1 MGGGPH
7 FIQRISENIRD
18 LCDEDYATFAF
29 KEGDIRW
36 KWQDLEL
43 NSNWVR
49 NELSDLQR
57 GVVLIFLRDMR
68 MIHASLFGALLSGFI
83 PSIMP
88 CTSPKQD
95 SGAYWKSHNEL
106 LARIEPIA
114 ILTVQE
120 VHSEMVDAG
129 MILDNIKLIEIDM
142 MEPIEREFSSYSSAS
157 GDIALLQHSSGTTG
171 LKKGVSLT
179 NKAVALHSERYGSA
193 LAIGKGDSVASWL
206 PLYHDMG
213 LMACMVMPAYHGV
226 PIVQMDPFD
235 WTADP
240 QSFLEMIERNNT
252 TLCWMPNFAF
262 DLYANISSVLR
273 DNIDVSCMR
282 GWINCS
288 EVCRPESMDRFQNQ
302 MGVFGVGNEDV
313 QCCYAMA
320 ETVFAVSQTEIGR
333 ARSPA
338 CFASESLNRGSKATL
353 DTHGVQIASSG
364 KKLEGIDIAAY
375 NERGEP
381 LAEGYVG
388 ELGIRG
394 DYLFSGYFNLREETE
409 SRIVESIY
417 FTRDLGFTFEGEVY
431 VLGRTDDVIIVNGR
445 NVYAH
450 QVESILSMIEGVKP
464 GRSAAL
470 GLVNHSTGSE
480 VLITVCELEIGFSAT
495 ERNGLK
501 REIKKAVF
509 DEIGIAPQRIEFV
522 KPGWIRKTSSGKIS
536 RKENLRRYLDE
547 FE

>member
-1 MGGGPH
+1 MDGDLH
-7 FIQRISENIRD
+7 FIQRISKNIRD
-18 LCDEDYATFAF
+18 LRHEDYATFAF
-29 KEGDIRW
+29 KEGDIHW
-36 KWQDLEL
+36 KWRDLEL
-43 NSNWVR
+43 NSNWIR
-49 NELSDLQR
+49 NELSDIQR
-57 GVVLIFLRDMR
+57 GIVLIFLRDMR

-106 LARIEPIA
+106 LARIDPIA
-114 ILTVQE
+114 IITVQE
-120 VHSEMVDAG
+120 VHLEMVDAG

-157 GDIALLQHSSGTTG
+157 EDIALLQHSSGTTG

-179 NKAVALHSERYGSA
+179 NKAIALHSERYGSA
-193 LAIGKGDSVASWL
+193 LSIGKGDSVASWL

-235 WTADP
+235 WTANP

-262 DLYANISSVLR
+262 DLYANISSFFR
-273 DNIDVSCMR
+273 EDIDVSCMR

-302 MGVFGVGNEDV
+302 MGILGVGDGDV

-333 ARSPA
+333 MRPPTY
-338 CFASESLNRGSKATL
+338 FASESLDRGNKATV
-353 DTHGVQIASSG
+353 DAHGIRIASSG
-364 KKLEGIDIAAY
+364 KMLEGMGIAAY

-381 LAEGYVG
+381 LSDGHVG
-388 ELGIRG
+388 ELGIKG

-409 SRIVESIY
+409 SRMAGSIY
-417 FTRDLGFTFEGEVY
+417 FTHDLGFILEGEVY

-450 QVESILSMIEGVKP
+450 QIESILSMIDGIKP

-470 GLVNHSTGSE
+470 GLVNRSTGSE
-480 VLITVCELEIGFSAT
+480 VLITVCELEIGVSST

-501 REIKKAVF
+501 KSIKKAIF
-509 DEIGIAPQRIEFV
+509 DEIGIVPQKIEFV
-522 KPGWIRKTSSGKIS
+522 EPGWIRKTSSGKIS